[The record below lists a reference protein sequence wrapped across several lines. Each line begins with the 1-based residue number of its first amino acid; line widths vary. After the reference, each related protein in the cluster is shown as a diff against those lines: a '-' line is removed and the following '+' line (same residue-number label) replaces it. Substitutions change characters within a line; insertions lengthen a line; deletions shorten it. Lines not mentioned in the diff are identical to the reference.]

1 MNTSRN
7 NLFYSYCMISAF
19 LSVYIAFL
27 LTSRIL
33 LENIY
38 VYLNYFLWNSK
49 TVKIFRIRSKKSDRK
64 KGGKYLPEALW
75 LFSWWRRLEIQE
87 TKNQNHL
94 LKKDNTLKFYRWTLA
109 CFQYAILSI
118 LVNLSK
124 RNRAVNFLL
133 HLQLS
138 ILHKVKTE
146 WKCLSKNWQ
155 NWNMKSRHLQR
166 INSKFLLG
174 IWSKSYYYL
183 L

>member
-1 MNTSRN
+1 MCEIF
-7 NLFYSYCMISAF
+7 LF

-27 LTSRIL
+27 LISRIL

-49 TVKIFRIRSKKSDRK
+49 TINIFRIRSKKSDRK
-64 KGGKYLPEALW
+64 KGEKYLPKALW
-75 LFSWWRRLEIQE
+75 LLSWWRKLEIQE

-94 LKKDNTLKFYRWTLA
+94 LKKDKSLKFYRWALA

-124 RNRAVNFLL
+124 LNRAVNFLL
-133 HLQLS
+133 HLRLS

-146 WKCLSKNWQ
+146 
-155 NWNMKSRHLQR
+155 
-166 INSKFLLG
+166 
-174 IWSKSYYYL
+174 
-183 L
+183 

>member
-1 MNTSRN
+1 MCEIF
-7 NLFYSYCMISAF
+7 LF

-49 TVKIFRIRSKKSDRK
+49 TINIFRIRSKKSDRK
-64 KGGKYLPEALW
+64 KGEKYLPEALW
-75 LFSWWRRLEIQE
+75 LLSWWRKLEIQE

-94 LKKDNTLKFYRWTLA
+94 LKKDKSLKFYRWALA

-124 RNRAVNFLL
+124 LNFLL

-146 WKCLSKNWQ
+146 
-155 NWNMKSRHLQR
+155 
-166 INSKFLLG
+166 
-174 IWSKSYYYL
+174 
-183 L
+183 